1 MIKHTKKK
9 RHILLFN
16 SLLRWGEVVFFMGID
31 HFAFCY
37 CSDCYVLM
45 IGRSQEYTNTL

>member
-1 MIKHTKKK
+1 MIKHTKKND
-9 RHILLFN
+9 ILLCN
-16 SLLRWGEVVFFMGID
+16 SLLWWREVVFFMGID

-37 CSDCYVLM
+37 RSDCYVLM